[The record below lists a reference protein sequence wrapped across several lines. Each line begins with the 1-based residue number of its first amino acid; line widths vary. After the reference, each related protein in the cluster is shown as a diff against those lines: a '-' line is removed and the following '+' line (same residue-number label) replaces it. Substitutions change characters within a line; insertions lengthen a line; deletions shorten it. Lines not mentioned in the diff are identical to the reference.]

1 MPQAAGALVSGRA
14 GAPPDQ
20 GRPVEPP
27 PLRPRTGAPPIPAA
41 MPALS
46 AFFLLSALAL
56 SACSASQLPNDASDA
71 DLQFDGA
78 VAYTDLEGGAW
89 VIQADE
95 GTTYEPVNLAAED
108 REEGLRVRV
117 WADRREEMA
126 STLMVGP
133 IIEIRRLERL

>member
-1 MPQAAGALVSGRA
+1 
-14 GAPPDQ
+14 
-20 GRPVEPP
+20 
-27 PLRPRTGAPPIPAA
+27 

-117 WADRREEMA
+117 WADVREEMA